1 MTNRSLQST
10 VIAVTLF
17 SAACGGAWTSSTAPA
32 PPVPPA
38 APVAADADSSE
49 SVIRFLEN
57 KVKDNPE
64 DFIAHNK
71 LAGYYLQRLRETGS
85 VTYIDLAFRA
95 AHASLETVPADH
107 NTGGLAA
114 LAQAEL
120 ASHDFP
126 SARDHARQLVEME
139 PNKAYPHQIL
149 GDALLELGAYDEA
162 SAAYRKSEL
171 LSFGPSIASE
181 TRLAR
186 VALLKGNTVE
196 ARERFTSALT
206 LALDAVSQQRETI
219 AWCRWQLGEIAFLSG
234 DYAAA
239 EQHYRDSLTTFENY
253 HQGLAGLGKARAAQ
267 GDLAGAIELYERVT
281 RIIPDPNFVAAL
293 GDLYRAS
300 GRQSDAEAQY
310 GLVEQIGRLSA
321 LNGALYN
328 RQLALFYADHDLK
341 PDEACA
347 LAANE
352 YVVRRDIYGADA
364 VAWTAFK
371 AGRLD
376 EARSAIAEA
385 LKLGTK
391 DPKLLYHAGM
401 IARASGDPTKG
412 RALIEQAL
420 ALSPR
425 FDLLQAPLAEAAL
438 NP

>member
-1 MTNRSLQST
+1 MKNQFIRSTAL
-10 VIAVTLF
+10 VVTLL
-17 SAACGGAWTSSTAPA
+17 SGACGGASTTSSAPA

-38 APVAADADSSE
+38 APVPADVESSD

-71 LAGYYLQRLRETGS
+71 LAGYYLQRLRETGN
-85 VTYIDLAFRA
+85 VTDIDLAFRA
-95 AHASLETVPADH
+95 ARASLETVPADH
-107 NTGGLAA
+107 NAGGLAV

-126 SARDHARQLVEME
+126 GARDHARQLVEVE
-139 PNKAYPHQIL
+139 PNKAYPFQIL

-196 ARERFTSALT
+196 ARERFTNALT
-206 LALDAVSQQRETI
+206 AALAAVTQQRETI
-219 AWCRWQLGEIAFLSG
+219 AWCRWQLGEIAFHLG
-234 DYAAA
+234 DYPAA

-253 HQGLAGLGKARAAQ
+253 RQGLAGLGKVRAAQ
-267 GDLAGAIELYERVT
+267 GDLAGAIEQYERVT
-281 RIIPDPNFVAAL
+281 RIIPDPNFVSAL
-293 GDLYRAS
+293 GDLYLAA
-300 GRQSDAEAQY
+300 GRLPDAQAQY
-310 GLVEQIGRLSA
+310 TLVEQIGRLSA

-341 PDEACA
+341 PEEAYA
-347 LAANE
+347 LAAKE
-352 YVVRRDIYGADA
+352 YEVRRDVYGADA
-364 VAWTAFK
+364 LAWSAFK
-371 AGRLD
+371 AGKLD
-376 EARSAIAEA
+376 EAKTAIVEA
-385 LKLGTK
+385 LRLGTK
-391 DPKLLYHAGM
+391 DARLFYHAGM
-401 IARASGDPTKG
+401 IALASGDQAKG
-412 RALIEQAL
+412 REFLKRALE
-420 ALSPR
+420 LSPK
-425 FDLLQAPLAEAAL
+425 FDPIQAPLAEAAL